1 MRLTLTEFITL
12 DGVHQ
17 GPGSPDEDT
26 SGGFTRGGWM
36 VPHMDEAFITR
47 AAGWLARADALLLG
61 RRTYEAFAQ
70 AWPRITDADDPFT
83 ERMNGLPKYVVSR
96 SLVDATWEP
105 AEVLRGDLSAEV
117 LRLKAEDGE
126 ELQVHG
132 SGRLAQS
139 LLATGLV
146 ERDAPRHQSD
156 RPRTG
161 AAAVRAGR
169 APARDARHRPGD
181 DSGRPCDPGARIR
194 HRSAFRRVRRRG
206 IGPGSPR
213 VKHGPSGQR
222 RTISPSAVAMP
233 QAWMPGP
240 VPGA

>member
-12 DGVHQ
+12 DGVYQ

-26 SGGFTRGGWM
+26 SDGFTRGGWM

-70 AWPRITDADDPFT
+70 AWPRITDPDDPFT

-96 SLVDATWEP
+96 SLADATWEP
-105 AEVLRGDLSAEV
+105 TEVLRGDLSAEV
-117 LRLKAEDGE
+117 LRLKAEAGE

-139 LLATGLV
+139 LLAAGLV
-146 ERDAPRHQSD
+146 DEMRLVISPTVLGQGRRLFAQDGPPLGMRVTDQATTPGGLAILVLESVTAPRFATYD
-156 RPRTG
+156 G
-161 AAAVRAGR
+161 AASVRG
-169 APARDARHRPGD
+169 RPG
-181 DSGRPCDPGARIR
+181 
-194 HRSAFRRVRRRG
+194 
-206 IGPGSPR
+206 
-213 VKHGPSGQR
+213 
-222 RTISPSAVAMP
+222 
-233 QAWMPGP
+233 
-240 VPGA
+240 